1 MGSPAGKEK
10 RVAKKLYRSSANR
23 IIWGVCGGL
32 GEYFDIDAT
41 LVRVVFVALA
51 LASGVGILLYIIL
64 AIVTPSGSI
73 STDVPLESVPQGEPE
88 RSLRKGNRGAMIIG
102 AFLVALGLL
111 FLLSNLGLAWW
122 MGWGTLWPIILIAI
136 GVMIFLGRRG
146 VHL

>member
-1 MGSPAGKEK
+1 MAKE
-10 RVAKKLYRSSANR
+10 LYRSRANR
-23 IIWGVCGGL
+23 KIWGVCGGL

-64 AIVTPSGSI
+64 AIVTRSGSV
-73 STDVPLESVPQGEPE
+73 STDVPLEGVPQGEPE
-88 RSLRKGNRGAMIIG
+88 RSLPEKSRGAMVVG

-136 GVMIFLGRRG
+136 GVVIFLGQRRIRP
-146 VHL
+146 